1 MLEGFRVTD
10 DFAGL
15 PNCSRGQVY
24 VTLCNWEH
32 LPSSHPGRT
41 SRNLPRIACS

>member
-1 MLEGFRVTD
+1 MLEGFLVTD
-10 DFAGL
+10 DFVGL

-24 VTLCNWEH
+24 EMRCTWARP
-32 LPSSHPGRT
+32 PSSLLGQT